1 MSIKKIIGGIC
12 GIVLGINCMGSVV
25 RAEDTS
31 SVVQRIGW
39 NASYLDN
46 NNFSVDYTFYSYVY
60 SNNRVE
66 ITCQCSKSKAY
77 HPYAIEN
84 LIFDDSIYNVE
95 IQTDKDNYWD
105 IIISFDNNNIV
116 YNFNRKTYFDATG
129 SLITITLTPKY
140 SFTEETT
147 ITAFGQEII
156 INSGNA
162 EPQKADFNQD
172 GAVNAED
179 AALILQYSGEFGSG
193 FTELTFDE
201 WSKQTIP
208 NSES

>member
-1 MSIKKIIGGIC
+1 MSIKKIISGIC
-12 GIVLGINCMGSVV
+12 GIVLGFNCMTV

-31 SVVQRIGW
+31 SVVQRVGW
-39 NASYLDN
+39 NAEANTQKDYHHVN
-46 NNFSVDYTFYSYVY
+46 YTFYSYVY
-60 SNNRVE
+60 SSNKVE
-66 ITCQCSKSKAY
+66 ITCQCSKSTASD
-77 HPYAIEN
+77 PYIIES
-84 LIFDDSIYNVE
+84 LIFIDSIYNIE
-95 IQTDKDNYWD
+95 IQTDDDRYWD
-105 IIISFDNNNIV
+105 NIISFDNNNIV
-116 YNFNRKTYFDATG
+116 YSFNRKTYFNATG